1 MTTKPFTILSIE
13 TSCDETAAA
22 VIVDGRKILSNVIAS
37 SADLQAQ
44 FGGVVP
50 EVAARQHVTT
60 ISQVIDQALA
70 QANHTLDSIDAIAAT
85 YAPGLIGALLV
96 GLNYGKT
103 LAYATGK
110 PFIPVHHIHGHI
122 ASNFLESDVKPPFV
136 CLVVS
141 GGHTQLV
148 HVTDYNQYTIL
159 GQTGDDAVGEAYDKV
174 ARLLNLP
181 YPGGPQVDKL
191 ATGTTP
197 TITFPRAMAGD
208 NLDFSYSGLKSAV
221 INYINTAKMKGE
233 PINPANV
240 AASFQQ
246 AAIGVITDKTKKAL
260 VTAFGSCSGKQPT
273 LHQTGTPTLA
283 VCGGVAC
290 NSYLR
295 TQLSELCE
303 SMGVHLHIPS
313 PILCTDNGAMIGA
326 AAYYQY
332 LAQGGV
338 SDLAYNARA
347 SVAIA

>member
-1 MTTKPFTILSIE
+1 MNPHSLTILAIE

-22 VIVDGRKILSNVIAS
+22 VVADGRLILSNVIAS

-50 EVAARQHVTT
+50 EVAARQHVNT
-60 ISQVIDQALA
+60 ISQVIDEALA
-70 QANHTLDSIDAIAAT
+70 QAGHTLDTVDAIAAT
-85 YAPGLIGALLV
+85 YAPGLVGALLV

-103 LAYATGK
+103 LAYAAGK

-122 ASNFLESDVKPPFV
+122 ASNFLDSRIKPPFV

-148 HVTDYNQYTIL
+148 HVTDYNQYTLL

-174 ARLLNLP
+174 ARLLKLP
-181 YPGGPQVDKL
+181 YPGGPEIDKL
-191 ATGTTP
+191 ARGVTP
-197 TITFPRAMAGD
+197 TIPFPKAMAGD

-221 INYINTAKMKGE
+221 INYLNTAAMKGE
-233 PINPANV
+233 PINKADV

-246 AAIGVITDKTKKAL
+246 AAIGVIIDKTSKAL
-260 VTAFGSCSGKQPT
+260 R
-273 LHQTGTPTLA
+273 QTGITTLA

-295 TQLSELCE
+295 HQLGALCTQQ
-303 SMGVHLHIPS
+303 GVTLHIPV

-332 LAQGGV
+332 LQQGGV
-338 SDLAYNARA
+338 KDLAWNAQA
-347 SVAIA
+347 SMAIG